1 MLKKEI
7 EELLI
12 EIIQDILPDE
22 DCSNLNPDVRLRE
35 QLGLDSMDFLDIIME
50 LRKKYGI
57 EVPEADYSNL
67 ATISSSVNYLSSL
80 LKDKSKLKE

>member
-1 MLKKEI
+1 MVKKEI

-22 DCSNLNPDVRLRE
+22 DCSSLDLNLRLRE
-35 QLGLDSMDFLDIIME
+35 QLGLDSMDFLDIVME

-57 EVPEADYSNL
+57 EVPETDYPNL
-67 ATISSSVNYLSSL
+67 ATINSSVDYLAPL
-80 LKDKSKLKE
+80 LKNKTK

>member
-1 MLKKEI
+1 MVKKEI
-7 EELLI
+7 EKLLV

-22 DCSNLNPDVRLRE
+22 DCSNLDSDTKLRE

-57 EVPEADYSNL
+57 EIPETDYSNL
-67 ATISSSVNYLSSL
+67 ATINSSVNYLEPL
-80 LKDKSKLKE
+80 LKDK

>member
-7 EELLI
+7 ENLLI

-22 DCSNLNPDVRLRE
+22 DCTNLDPDVRLRE
-35 QLGLDSMDFLDIIME
+35 QLGLDSMDFLDIVME
-50 LRKKYGI
+50 LRKKYSI

-67 ATISSSVNYLSSL
+67 ATINSSVNYLAPL
-80 LKDKSKLKE
+80 LKDKSK